1 MREEDEYTTPETAKS
16 GAEKVLELTVA
27 ESGARKE
34 VAKRNTSVKNSFADL
49 EKSLSA
55 YLKSYIDD
63 PKTEQR
69 KLDLEEDK
77 PSIEVK

>member
-1 MREEDEYTTPETAKS
+1 MFFIQPSCVSARPATFAQ
-16 GAEKVLELTVA
+16 VLELTVA